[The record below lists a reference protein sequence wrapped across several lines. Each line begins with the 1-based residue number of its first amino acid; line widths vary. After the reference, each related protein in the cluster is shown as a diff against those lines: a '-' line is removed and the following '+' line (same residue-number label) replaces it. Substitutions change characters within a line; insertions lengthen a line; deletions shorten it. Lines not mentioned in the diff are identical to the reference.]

1 MLRLTV
7 AVFLMKIN
15 IVSGTREGGE
25 TRMKIRNVSKE
36 IFFEPLHNR
45 YMSVLTTSKFLR

>member
-36 IFFEPLHNR
+36 IFF
-45 YMSVLTTSKFLR
+45 LTSPQ